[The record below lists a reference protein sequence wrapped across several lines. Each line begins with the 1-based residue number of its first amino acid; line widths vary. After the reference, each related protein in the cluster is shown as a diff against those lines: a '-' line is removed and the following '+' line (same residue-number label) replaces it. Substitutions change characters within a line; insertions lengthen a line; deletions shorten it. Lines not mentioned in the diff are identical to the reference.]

1 MITILSFVCKFVR
14 ERERERER
22 EKREAL
28 LKLRS
33 PQNSQQSYNYIQFAH
48 CLTHGP
54 LKNKS
59 ILCVFNEFF
68 KHQSYIQLA
77 FSHNSIIREK
87 RLQFNN
93 HSWYKRR
100 ISDTGTIKQK

>member
-14 ERERERER
+14 ERERERE
-22 EKREAL
+22 EGGITKTKVTTKFTTIL
-28 LKLRS
+28 QLHS
-33 PQNSQQSYNYIQFAH
+33 I
-48 CLTHGP
+48 CP
-54 LKNKS
+54 LPHTWSIKNKS